1 MNKKDVLDFVTSSKR
16 ELELRDRMNSISTI
30 ILDNCD
36 ISYTHELLNKGIY
49 PLIVSGDSHKVL
61 RLIESNNIYS
71 LGEINCENGVAY
83 LTPGLNDK
91 FDFICDSSYENVE
104 AVTGIQIGNNNIS
117 YKIENGSYINLEDYI
132 SFIINKDKSKEKH
145 LVR

>member
-1 MNKKDVLDFVTSSKR
+1 MNKKDVLDYVSSTKK
-16 ELELRDRMNSISTI
+16 ELELKDQMKFINTI

-36 ISYTHELLNKGIY
+36 ISYTHELLNRGIF

-61 RLIESNNIYS
+61 KLVENNAIYR
-71 LGEINCENGVAY
+71 LGEISYENGVAY

-104 AVTGIQIGNNNIS
+104 NVEGIMISNNKIS
-117 YKIENGSYINLEDYI
+117 YKLEGGSYINLEDYI
-132 SFIINKDKSKEKH
+132 DFIMNKKNKDKK

>member
-1 MNKKDVLDFVTSSKR
+1 MNKKDVLDYVSSTKK
-16 ELELRDRMNSISTI
+16 ELELKDQMKFINTI

-36 ISYTHELLNKGIY
+36 ISYTHELLNRGIF

-61 RLIESNNIYS
+61 KLVENNAIYR
-71 LGEINCENGVAY
+71 LGEISYENGVVY

-104 AVTGIQIGNNNIS
+104 NVEGIMISNNKIS
-117 YKIENGSYINLEDYI
+117 YKLEGGSYINLEDYI
-132 SFIINKDKSKEKH
+132 DFIMNKKNKDKK